1 MERLNDHRHVHNQ
14 CARTHGYVHM
24 YLIFVI
30 TGWWGQRCANLH
42 QSDVH

>member
-14 CARTHGYVHM
+14 CARARGCVHA
-24 YLIFVI
+24 YDFVM
-30 TGWWGQRCANLH
+30 TGQWPQRRANLH